1 MIEMTNDERRKQET
15 ERKEE
20 TAKRVIEM
28 TRFIWHPEESRERKE
43 NSTDDSWL
51 RLPLATT
58 LLQ

>member
-1 MIEMTNDERRKQET
+1 MIEITNDERRKQET

-20 TAKRVIEM
+20 TAKRVIAM
-28 TRFIWHPEESRERKE
+28 TRFIWHPEEGREREE